1 MFKLLIT
8 GGHLTPALS
17 FIDYCQ
23 NKHPEIE
30 IVFAGREFAQLAN
43 LQPSWEKEEIEKREL
58 KFISFNGEK
67 SHRFNPL
74 SFLRSC
80 YQAKKILQT
89 EQITHVLSFG
99 GYLAVPFALGA
110 KKLKLPLVT
119 HEQTR
124 VLGRANRFISA
135 FADYIAL
142 SFIDTK
148 TLFARKSVF
157 TGNPLRQ
164 ELFHDPKKPPSWFKS
179 LSTLPIIYLAG
190 GSQGS
195 KTLNENFLL
204 ILSQLI
210 EDFIIIHQVGR
221 ASSKYQPLATVK
233 EFLRSHGL
241 SPANYYPREFL
252 SATELAYFLPR
263 LHLAISRAGANTVA
277 ELTAFQVPT
286 LYIPLP
292 FANYQEQLLNAQA
305 LVKKEAA
312 MVLNQDQLV
321 PSLLLEK
328 INHLSSQTKTIRDNL
343 SPFSYNQRANE
354 KIFALLTQASQKR
367 NQVALKSKK

>member
-1 MFKLLIT
+1 M
-8 GGHLTPALS
+8 
-17 FIDYCQ
+17 
-23 NKHPEIE
+23 
-30 IVFAGREFAQLAN
+30 
-43 LQPSWEKEEIEKREL
+43 
-58 KFISFNGEK
+58 
-67 SHRFNPL
+67 
-74 SFLRSC
+74 
-80 YQAKKILQT
+80 
-89 EQITHVLSFG
+89 
-99 GYLAVPFALGA
+99 
-110 KKLKLPLVT
+110 
-119 HEQTR
+119 
-124 VLGRANRFISA
+124 
-135 FADYIAL
+135 
-142 SFIDTK
+142 
-148 TLFARKSVF
+148 
-157 TGNPLRQ
+157 
-164 ELFHDPKKPPSWFKS
+164 
-179 LSTLPIIYLAG
+179 
-190 GSQGS
+190 
-195 KTLNENFLL
+195 L

>member
-179 LSTLPIIYLAG
+179 LSTLPKL
-190 GSQGS
+190 
-195 KTLNENFLL
+195 
-204 ILSQLI
+204 
-210 EDFIIIHQVGR
+210 
-221 ASSKYQPLATVK
+221 
-233 EFLRSHGL
+233 
-241 SPANYYPREFL
+241 
-252 SATELAYFLPR
+252 LAY
-263 LHLAISRAGANTVA
+263 S
-277 ELTAFQVPT
+277 Q
-286 LYIPLP
+286 
-292 FANYQEQLLNAQA
+292 
-305 LVKKEAA
+305 
-312 MVLNQDQLV
+312 
-321 PSLLLEK
+321 S
-328 INHLSSQTKTIRDNL
+328 IN
-343 SPFSYNQRANE
+343 
-354 KIFALLTQASQKR
+354 
-367 NQVALKSKK
+367 